1 MDDRIPQW
9 NLCSIYPSPSS
20 DAFNDD
26 ILRLGRIG
34 DDLRKAAS
42 DGASCMELIG
52 IRDEGLAIAVNLTAY
67 ASALLSTDSSSA
79 QYLKAVAA
87 SERAEAEFSKAE
99 DAFLRAFPDEC
110 NGCEREFDFL
120 FSVTLD
126 YNSLCVNG
134 GACRDAIEIDV
145 IQLFLV
151 DNNLKTLQ

>member
-9 NLCSIYPSPSS
+9 NLSSIYPSPSS

-87 SERAEAEFSKAE
+87 AERAEAEFSKAE
-99 DAFLRAFPDEC
+99 DAFLRAFPDE
-110 NGCEREFDFL
+110 GD
-120 FSVTLD
+120 VPDD
-126 YNSLCVNG
+126 YRYIVS
-134 GACRDAIEIDV
+134 EIRRMKKHPRR
-145 IQLFLV
+145 L
-151 DNNLKTLQ
+151 